1 LGIARGKPWICEGC
15 WRDGLAVLQLDLIM
29 KRVFLVAIVGL
40 GAITGFAMP
49 SRAAT
54 FKNVVVDFSE
64 YAFLDDRL
72 VNGVYGYNLLN
83 DETGAKLSADN
94 GDGDDFAIDYTHS
107 APAALSSSGTPN
119 LKLDGKKIVSSR
131 GFKNPVKANNP
142 GSLVSTTAKL
152 LFSEDWQITDLQAKF
167 TSLNTSGTLW
177 EYSVLGLLKP
187 DGSMF
192 SPMPVVGAY
201 GQALGLTGSPSV
213 GWYVAA
219 NKGTLQGVGM
229 NKTSGVLNGPA
240 DKLTLTY
247 ALVGLAP
254 NTAIGGLVW
263 MSYLEDV
270 RGMGNGTSSFTA
282 SWTEFRISGSSR
294 SAIPVDN
301 GFVAGGAAQVPGPGG
316 LLGVVYLLGLAGL
329 RRR

>member
-1 LGIARGKPWICEGC
+1 
-15 WRDGLAVLQLDLIM
+15 LAVLQLDLIM
-29 KRVFLVAIVGL
+29 KRVFLAAIVGL
-40 GAITGFAMP
+40 GAIAGFAMP
-49 SRAAT
+49 SRAAS
-54 FKNVVVDFSE
+54 FNNLVVNFSE

-72 VNGVYGYNLLN
+72 VNDVYGYNLLD
-83 DETGAKLSADN
+83 DETGAKLAVNN
-94 GDGDDFAIDYTHS
+94 GDGDDFAIDYSRS

-119 LKLDGKKIVSSR
+119 LKLDGKKIVSNR
-131 GFKNPVKANNP
+131 GFNKAVQQNNP

-167 TSLNTSGTLW
+167 TSLNTAGTLW
-177 EYSVLGLLKP
+177 EYSVLGFLKP

-201 GQALGLTGSPSV
+201 GQASGLTGSPSV

-219 NKGTLQGVGM
+219 NRGTLQGVGTD
-229 NKTSGVLNGPA
+229 KTSGVLNGPA

-270 RGMGNGTSSFTA
+270 RGVDNGTSSFTA
-282 SWTEFRISGSSR
+282 SWTEFMISGSSR
-294 SAIPVDN
+294 SIAPSGNN
-301 GFVAGGAAQVPGPGG
+301 GFVAGDLGAAQVPGPGG
-316 LLGVVYLLGLAGL
+316 LLGVVYLLGLSRL